1 MSLDLRCIKDN
12 FSNDRD
18 YSVFF
23 LFPFLSFYFSGER
36 KLLVQD
42 NADTVIPRISQAKYQ
57 FPRASYTKV
66 ANSKENFK
74 NPKKNCPIKT
84 ARAYIF

>member
-1 MSLDLRCIKDN
+1 MIVVILFSLS
-12 FSNDRD
+12 FH
-18 YSVFF
+18 F
-23 LFPFLSFYFSGER
+23 FYFSGER

-66 ANSKENFK
+66 ANSKENLK
-74 NPKKNCPIKT
+74 NPPKKI
-84 ARAYIF
+84 AQ